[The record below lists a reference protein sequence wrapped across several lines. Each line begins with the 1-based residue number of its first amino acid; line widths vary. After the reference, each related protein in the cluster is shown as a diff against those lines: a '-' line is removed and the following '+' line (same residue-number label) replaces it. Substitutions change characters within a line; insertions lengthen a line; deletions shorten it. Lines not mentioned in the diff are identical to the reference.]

1 MSADQTVHL
10 TKREGGSSGAG
21 FAWVDTLCGIE
32 HGAVWSSEDVAK
44 VDCEACLEA
53 AADFGEKAQA
63 QLYEIWNEQEIR
75 ERFNEPGPTPEQ
87 VKREDMIGS
96 VVAVATVGALVAF
109 GTAKLA
115 LDGFRS
121 MFRKVKP

>member
-1 MSADQTVHL
+1 MIHL
-10 TKREGGSSGAG
+10 HQYHDRDGDN
-21 FAWVDTLCGIE
+21 FMWCGEVALHHEYVTI
-32 HGAVWSSEDVAK
+32 EDVTN
-44 VDCEACLEA
+44 VTCEACLEA

-115 LDGFRS
+115 LDGFQS

>member
-1 MSADQTVHL
+1 MIHL
-10 TKREGGSSGAG
+10 HQYHDRDGDN
-21 FAWVDTLCGIE
+21 FMWCGEVALHHEYVTI
-32 HGAVWSSEDVAK
+32 EDVTNIT
-44 VDCEACLEA
+44 CEACLEA

-87 VKREDMIGS
+87 VKREDMRRS
-96 VVAVATVGALVAF
+96 ERWSRS
-109 GTAKLA
+109 AKLA
-115 LDGFRS
+115 LDGFQS

>member
-1 MSADQTVHL
+1 MIHL
-10 TKREGGSSGAG
+10 HQYHDRDGDN
-21 FAWVDTLCGIE
+21 FMWCGEVALHHEYVTI
-32 HGAVWSSEDVAK
+32 EDVTN
-44 VDCEACLEA
+44 VTCEACLEA

-75 ERFNEPGPTPEQ
+75 ERVKEPEPEH
-87 VKREDMIGS
+87 VEREGTVDS
-96 VVAVATVGALVAF
+96 FVATAAIGALIAF